1 MSEYIGNR
9 IVPRHDG
16 VWDKAKEY
24 EPLTIVY
31 EEATGDSYLSRKPVP
46 AGTLLSQEE
55 YWAMCSRFSEQ
66 MALYRQNTAEEVEQF
81 RKDTAAD
88 VEQLRTDTA
97 SDVAVLRKMT
107 AQDVADITQ
116 KSLGF
121 SERNIAQS
129 CGVSRNTVA
138 KVLKKAAEIKL
149 SWPLDFDMTDSALEE
164 LMFPKDKS
172 ATNKRMPNF
181 DYIRKELL
189 RNGVNKKLLWVEY
202 CEECRM
208 SSEEP
213 LMYSQFCYYI
223 QKDEEK
229 RRATMHI
236 PRKPGEQIEVDW
248 AGDPAHIIDP
258 DTGEITDAWIFV
270 GVLTYSQYAFLKA
283 YMNEKTN
290 NWIKAHVQMFDFFGG
305 VTPML
310 VSDNCTTAV
319 NHKKSDWYNTAL
331 NTTYH
336 EMAEHYN
343 LAILPARVRKPKDKP
358 NVEGSVGKISTWIT
372 AALRNE
378 QFFSLAE
385 LNASIREKLDAYNAR
400 KFQKKEC
407 SRLSLFLGE
416 EMPLLAPL
424 PATPFELAE
433 WKQATVQFN
442 YHIAV
447 DRMFYSVPYQYIK
460 NKVDVRITDTTVEI
474 FYNHN
479 RIASHRRLYGRSGQY
494 STVTEHMPQEHQ
506 KYLEWNG
513 DRFRK
518 WADSIGINTSK
529 VVDAILTSGRIE
541 QQSYRSCMGL
551 LKLAE
556 KYSPEKLEQV
566 CAKALS
572 YSGKPSYKSIKNLLA
587 AIKDAPDTES
597 ESSQAVKPHGI
608 TRGAR
613 YYGGKQS

>member
-1 MSEYIGNR
+1 MT
-9 IVPRHDG
+9 
-16 VWDKAKEY
+16 K
-24 EPLTIVY
+24 
-31 EEATGDSYLSRKPVP
+31 
-46 AGTLLSQEE
+46 
-55 YWAMCSRFSEQ
+55 
-66 MALYRQNTAEEVEQF
+66 YREI
-81 RKDTAAD
+81 
-88 VEQLRTDTA
+88 LR
-97 SDVAVLRKMT
+97 L
-107 AQDVADITQ
+107 

-121 SERNIAQS
+121 SERNIAGS
-129 CGVSRNTVA
+129 CGVSRNTVS
-138 KVLKKAAEIKL
+138 KVIKRADEL
-149 SWPLDFDMTDSALEE
+149 HISWPLDFGMTDSALED
-164 LMFPKDKS
+164 LMFPKERS
-172 ATNKRMPNF
+172 ATNKRMPDF

-202 CEECRM
+202 CEESRM
-208 SSEEP
+208 NGEEP

-223 QKDEEK
+223 QKNEEK

-236 PRKPGEQIEVDW
+236 PRNPGEQIEVDW

-258 DTGEITDAWIFV
+258 DTGEVTEAWLFV
-270 GVLTYSQYAFLKA
+270 GVLTYSQYAYVEAFI
-283 YMNEKTN
+283 NERTN
-290 NWIKAHVQMFDFFGG
+290 NWIKAHNHMFQFFGG

-319 NHKKSDWYNTAL
+319 NHDKSTWYTPAL

-343 LAILPARVRKPKDKP
+343 VAILPARVRKPKDKP

-385 LNASIREKLDAYNAR
+385 LNAAIKEKLTAYNAR
-400 KFQKKEC
+400 KFEKKEC

-416 EMPLLAPL
+416 EMPLLAAL
-424 PATPFELAE
+424 PATPFEICE

-447 DRMFYSVPYQYIK
+447 DKMYYSVPYQYIK
-460 NKVDVRITDTTVEI
+460 YKVDVRITGQTIEI

-479 RIASHRRLYGRSGQY
+479 RIASHKRLTGRLGQY
-494 STVTEHMPQEHQ
+494 STVTEHMPEDHQ

-513 DRFRK
+513 DRFRR
-518 WADSIGINTSK
+518 WADSIGINTRK
-529 VVDAILTSGRIE
+529 VVDAILTSGRVE

-556 KYSPEKLEQV
+556 RHSSSKLEAA
-566 CAKALS
+566 CTKALTFS
-572 YSGKPSYKSIKNLLA
+572 SSPSYKSIKNLIVS
-587 AIKDAPDTES
+587 IKEQDTTRKTDTDS
-597 ESSQAVKPHGI
+597 VSNRPRGI

-613 YYGGKQS
+613 YYGGKN

>member
-1 MSEYIGNR
+1 MT
-9 IVPRHDG
+9 
-16 VWDKAKEY
+16 K
-24 EPLTIVY
+24 
-31 EEATGDSYLSRKPVP
+31 
-46 AGTLLSQEE
+46 
-55 YWAMCSRFSEQ
+55 
-66 MALYRQNTAEEVEQF
+66 YREI
-81 RKDTAAD
+81 
-88 VEQLRTDTA
+88 LR
-97 SDVAVLRKMT
+97 L
-107 AQDVADITQ
+107 

-138 KVLKKAAEIKL
+138 KVLKKAAEINL

-270 GVLTYSQYAFLKA
+270 GVLTYSQYAFVKA
-283 YMNEKTN
+283 YMNEKTD

-343 LAILPARVRKPKDKP
+343 LAILPARIRKPKDKP

-479 RIASHRRLYGRSGQY
+479 RIASHRRLYGRSSQY

-572 YSGKPSYKSIKNLLA
+572 YSGKPSYKSIKNLLVA
-587 AIKDAPDTES
+587 TKNAPDTES
-597 ESSQAVKPHGI
+597 ESSQVEKPHGI